1 MTALLDRA
9 TAALAE
15 HAGATVEQV
24 DAVEDRRGAVYAR
37 IGDYAIYVGPEGG
50 TVSSQAG
57 MPGSLTTGIA
67 HMSGRSRREM
77 LDALDRADSCAERL
91 DETRLALQALG
102 LDVTPIADSSILEIS
117 YRGAAL
123 GRAFGTD
130 TGTTISG
137 YRLR

>member
-24 DAVEDRRGAVYAR
+24 DAVEDRRGAVCAR
-37 IGDYAIYVGPEGG
+37 IGDYAVYVGPEGG

-57 MPGSLTTGIA
+57 MPGSPTTGIA

-102 LDVTPIADSSILEIS
+102 LDVTPVLDSPILEIS

-123 GRAFGTD
+123 GRAFGTE